1 MKKYNLPT
9 HKECQA
15 IIEAHHV
22 PPHIVKHSLA
32 VAKLAVFL
40 AQKLEEKG
48 ITIDVNLVDKA
59 CLLHDIARICDFK
72 ELDYSRFEQPVTAE
86 DKTKWQQ
93 LRAKYKETPHEYAAC
108 DILKDKFPVLA
119 LTIKKHRYIG
129 ILNKKE
135 KPNTWEE
142 KLVYYADMRV
152 MHDKIV
158 PLEERLTEAHKRNAL
173 FYGTESQSKIITAKV
188 DPLIYSLEKEI
199 FDEIGL
205 SPLDITDEFI
215 DSFSVTDNRPN
226 RRGIE

>member
-15 IIEAHHV
+15 IIEEHHV
-22 PPHIVKHSLA
+22 PPHIVKHSLTA
-32 VAKLAVFL
+32 AKLAVFL
-40 AQKLEEKG
+40 AQRLKEKG
-48 ITIDVNLVDKA
+48 ITVDVNLVDKA
-59 CLLHDIARICDFK
+59 CLLHDIVRICNIK
-72 ELDYSRFEQPVTAE
+72 ELDFNRFEQPVTAE
-86 DKTKWQQ
+86 DKAIWQQ
-93 LRAKYKETPHEYAAC
+93 LRTKYKETPHEYAAC

-129 ILNKKE
+129 ILDEKE

-158 PLEERLTEAHKRNAL
+158 PLKERLTEAHKRNAL
-173 FYGTESQSKIITAKV
+173 FHGTEAQSKIITAKV

-205 SPLDITDEFI
+205 TPLDITDEFI